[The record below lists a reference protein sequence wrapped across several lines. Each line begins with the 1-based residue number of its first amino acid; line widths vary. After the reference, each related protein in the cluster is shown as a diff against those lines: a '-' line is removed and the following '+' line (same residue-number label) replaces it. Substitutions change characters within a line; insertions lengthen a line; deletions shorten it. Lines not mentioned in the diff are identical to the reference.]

1 MTSSRPCKKNRNE
14 LSGQLVEALYV
25 HVPFC
30 VSKCRYCDFYSLPMA
45 EANIDEFIFGLA
57 AEMQLQSPRLRKP
70 LASVFFGGGTPTAI
84 GGEALGRLLAIPGQ
98 YVGPATEFS
107 VEANPGTIDASK
119 VNAMVQAGVK
129 RVNLGVQSFQ
139 DDELKL
145 LGRIHSADQARNAF
159 KMLRQAHMRNIGL
172 DLIYGIPG
180 QTMESWQVS
189 VAQALELL
197 PEHLSCYALSFEEDT
212 PLWRDLQ
219 AGLVEE
225 MGDAEQEA
233 CWRHAIS
240 ASVEAGLE
248 HYEISN
254 FAHPGHQCRQN
265 LTYWHNESYV
275 GLGPAATSYV
285 NGVRRTNKP
294 NLAGYVQAT
303 QAGHNAPSSQ
313 EHLTGRDAMAEA
325 LMLGLRLM
333 QGIDLH
339 VFEHRY
345 GQDARQV
352 FPKTISRYLQTGGL
366 EIVGGH
372 LRIPVSAM
380 FVSNE
385 ILADILAEA

>member
-1 MTSSRPCKKNRNE
+1 MTSSRPCKQNRNE
-14 LSGQLVEALYV
+14 LSSQLVEALYI

-30 VSKCRYCDFYSLPMA
+30 VSKCRYCDFYSLPLA
-45 EANIDEFIFGLA
+45 EANIDDFILA
-57 AEMQLQSPRLRKP
+57 LTAEMRRQSPCLRKP

-84 GGEALGRLLAIPGQ
+84 GAEALGRLLAIPGE
-98 YVGPATEFS
+98 YVEEATEFS

-119 VNAMVQAGVK
+119 VNALVAAGVN

-145 LGRIHSADQARNAF
+145 LGRIHSAGQARDAF
-159 KMLRQAHMRNIGL
+159 KTLRQAGMRNIGL

-180 QTMESWQVS
+180 QTMASWQASVS
-189 VAQALELL
+189 EALELL

-219 AGLVEE
+219 GGLVEE
-225 MGDAEQEA
+225 MDEAEQET

-240 ASVEAGLE
+240 ASAAAGLE

-254 FAHPGHQCRQN
+254 FARPGRQCRQN
-265 LTYWHNESYV
+265 LTYWHNMPYV
-275 GLGPAATSYV
+275 GLGPAAASYV
-285 NGVRRTNKP
+285 TGVRRTNEP
-294 NLAGYVQAT
+294 DLAGYVHA
-303 QAGHNAPSSQ
+303 AHSGLDVPSTQ
-313 EHLTGRDAMAEA
+313 EHLQGRHAMAEA
-325 LMLGLRLM
+325 LMLGLRLI
-333 QGIDLH
+333 QGVDLQ
-339 VFEHRY
+339 VFEHHY
-345 GQDARQV
+345 GLDARQA
-352 FPKTISRYLQTGGL
+352 FPRTISRYMPTAGL

>member
-1 MTSSRPCKKNRNE
+1 MTSSRLCKKNRNE
-14 LSGQLVEALYV
+14 LSSQLVEALYV

-30 VSKCRYCDFYSLPMA
+30 VSKCRYCDFYSLPMGQA
-45 EANIDEFIFGLA
+45 DIDEFILALA
-57 AEMQLQSPRLRKP
+57 AETCRQSLRLKKP
-70 LASVFFGGGTPTAI
+70 LASVFFGGGTPTAM
-84 GGEALGRLLAIPGQ
+84 GGEALGRLLAIPSE
-98 YVGPATEFS
+98 YVGQATEFS
-107 VEANPGTIDASK
+107 VEANPGTIDPSK
-119 VNAMVQAGVK
+119 VNALVQAGVN

-145 LGRIHSADQARNAF
+145 LGRIHSADQARDAF
-159 KMLRQAHMRNIGL
+159 KMLRQAGMRNIGL

-180 QTMESWQVS
+180 QTIASWQASVS
-189 VAQALELL
+189 EALELL
-197 PEHLSCYALSFEEDT
+197 PEHLSCYALSFEENT

-225 MGDAEQEA
+225 MDEAEQET

-240 ASVEAGLE
+240 ASARAGLE

-254 FAHPGHQCRQN
+254 FARPGRQCRQN
-265 LTYWHNESYV
+265 LTYWHNLPYV
-275 GLGPAATSYV
+275 GLGPAAASYV
-285 NGVRRTNKP
+285 DGVRRTNAP
-294 NLAGYVQAT
+294 DLAGYVQAT
-303 QAGHNAPSSQ
+303 LAGLDAPSSQ
-313 EHLTGRDAMAEA
+313 EHLQGRHAMAEA
-325 LMLGLRLM
+325 LMVGLRLM
-333 QGIDLH
+333 QGIDLQ

-352 FPKTISRYLQTGGL
+352 FPGAISRYLQTGGL

-372 LRIPVSAM
+372 LRIPCSAM